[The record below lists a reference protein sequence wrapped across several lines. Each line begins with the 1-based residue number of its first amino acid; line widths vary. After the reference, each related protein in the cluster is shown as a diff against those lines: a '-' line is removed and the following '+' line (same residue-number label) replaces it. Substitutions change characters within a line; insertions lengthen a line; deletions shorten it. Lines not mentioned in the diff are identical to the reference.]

1 MRWLYTQTQR
11 ILTITSK
18 LITTAHRL
26 NKIPIHT
33 SAIAAIVLSKIA
45 DEKKVLM
52 LKRTKD
58 HFWSYVSGSIEA
70 NETAMPQINVPL
82 WLIIQT
88 SLYSSEVLNKI
99 HNERWLYVYYCTIN

>member
-70 NETAMPQINVPL
+70 NENGYATDQCSAL
-82 WLIIQT
+82 AY
-88 SLYSSEVLNKI
+88 YSNIPVL
-99 HNERWLYVYYCTIN
+99 